1 MRCFIALP
9 LPEAAS
15 PVLAEATLPLRE
27 RWPGLSWVGGEGY
40 HLTLAFLGEQ
50 GPAGLAAAK
59 AAMASIAG
67 IPSIAFSLPRLLVF
81 PPRGPWRVVA
91 AEAETEL
98 GSSLSLHKLHRLV
111 NEALGR
117 EAEKAGLQPLNAD
130 WPDASE
136 PGSEPRRPFRAHVT
150 LARRPDAPRP
160 GCPAPGEPLEP
171 RLLEAARA
179 RLLEAPRP
187 GESAGGFRF
196 RALVLYKSELRP
208 RGAVYTELDRLV
220 LA

>member
-1 MRCFIALP
+1 MRCFVALP
-9 LPEAAS
+9 LPEAAL
-15 PVLAEATLPLRE
+15 PVLAEAALPLRE
-27 RWPGLSWVGGEGY
+27 RWPGLSWAGGGGY

-50 GPAGLAAAK
+50 GPAGLAAAR

-67 IPSIAFSLPRLLVF
+67 LPSIAFTLPRLLVF
-81 PPRGPWRVVA
+81 PPRGPWRVLA
-91 AEAETEL
+91 AEAETERGAPL
-98 GSSLSLHKLHRLV
+98 ALPKLHRLV

-130 WPDASE
+130 WPDAAE

-160 GCPAPGEPLEP
+160 GCPEPGEPLDP
-171 RLLEAARA
+171 RLLEAARE
-179 RLLEAPRP
+179 RLQAAAGRA
-187 GESAGGFRF
+187 GAGGGFRF
-196 RALVLYKSELRP
+196 GALVLYKSELRP
-208 RGAVYTELDRLV
+208 SGAVYTELERLV